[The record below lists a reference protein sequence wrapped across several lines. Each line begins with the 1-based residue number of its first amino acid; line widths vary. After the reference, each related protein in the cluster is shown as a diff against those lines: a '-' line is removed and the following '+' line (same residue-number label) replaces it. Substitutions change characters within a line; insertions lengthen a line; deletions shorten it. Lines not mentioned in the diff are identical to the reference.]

1 MFDRAKLEHF
11 LAALEVETHFPSG
24 APKKIIVDMAPRS
37 HLDGLMDKYDLFV
50 QGNFNHNYGTTEFPI
65 YGPQA
70 TDQWSNPMYMPI
82 QWGLSTL
89 PIHRSYAAVLHG
101 IQAPTEPEKEDS
113 PTPHDRF
120 KDQVHELEVAKPVKL
135 ANPKPAAIAHRAPD
149 YTATMTGWRAWD
161 VSEGLLEAVGNSY
174 RWKPRRAEAAVCR
187 SGAHEA
193 PKFNCN
199 CGFWSF
205 KTLDLLLEARK
216 GAPGPDRVVGP
227 VEIWGRVI
235 ECENG
240 FRSEFAYPKEL
251 WLLKDGLESLSW
263 IYGVPVRRLG

>member
-1 MFDRAKLEHF
+1 MFDRAKIEHF

-50 QGNFNHNYGTTEFPI
+50 QGNFNHNHGTAEFPI
-65 YGPQA
+65 YGPREA
-70 TDQWSNPMYMPI
+70 DPWSNSMYMLGGAF
-82 QWGLSTL
+82 QTYGSVSRL
-89 PIHRSYAAVLHG
+89 RYALQG
-101 IQAPTEPEKEDS
+101 IQIPTEPQKEDS

-120 KDQVHELEVAKPVKL
+120 KDRVHELEVAKPVKL
-135 ANPKPAAIAHRAPD
+135 ANPNPAAVAHRAPD

-161 VSEGLLEAVGNSY
+161 VSEGLLEAVGNKH
-174 RWKPRRAEAAVCR
+174 RWKPRRVEAAVCR
-187 SGAHEA
+187 SGVHEA
-193 PKFNCN
+193 PKFNCH

-205 KTLDLLLEARK
+205 KTLELLLEARK
-216 GAPGPDRVVGP
+216 GAPGPDPVVGP

-251 WLLKDGLESLSW
+251 WLLEDGLDSLSW
-263 IYGVPVRRLG
+263 TYGVPVRRLG